1 MNKKISNRDIERL
14 YEDGQDAFWAS
25 VANGAKKFG
34 IKYGDFPP
42 DAQRKFDAACEAAV
56 RTWLE
61 VNMNEATEFNSD
73 TISDT
78 IKSFDEYLNEVG
90 G

>member
-1 MNKKISNRDIERL
+1 MKLSNRDIEKL
-14 YEDGQDAFWAS
+14 YENAQDAFWAS
-25 VANGAKKFG
+25 VAKDAKKFG
-34 IKYGDFPP
+34 VKYGDFPY
-42 DAQRKFDAACEAAV
+42 DAQSKFDAACEAAV

-61 VNMNEATEFNSD
+61 TNMNEATEFNSD